1 MSSVA
6 RFVARG
12 SCARLAA
19 VGLVCAAV
27 GGCGTAAPKVA
38 REPRPVWCPNSGER
52 IGGGPALRAAGSF
65 DARILLGRSLR
76 SAQRVAARH
85 GCEVRVA
92 NASSILT
99 ADFDT
104 HRVDVKTKDG
114 LVIAVR
120 AS

>member
-6 RFVARG
+6 RFVARD

-19 VGLVCAAV
+19 VGPGLCSGWGVRHR
-27 GGCGTAAPKVA
+27 GTEA
-38 REPRPVWCPNSGER
+38 RP
-52 IGGGPALRAAGSF
+52 RAA
-65 DARILLGRSLR
+65 ARVVPQQRRANRRRAGPSSGRKLRRSNPARSLR

-92 NASSILT
+92 NASSILS